1 MSQQVIIEK
10 SINDKRE
17 YEYIKLQNNLQCV
30 IVSDNSDS
38 MCGACLNVNAGS
50 VNEKIDGLA
59 HFLEHMVFMGSKKYP
74 DSNDFMSSINKH
86 GGNTNAYTS
95 DTDTNYHF
103 TISPSEFILTLDK
116 FAQFFTHPLLKE
128 EYIDREINNVD
139 SECKK
144 NLLDDMWIQ
153 MELYKT
159 IVHDTHPINHFS
171 CGDVESLKIDNIYE
185 ELKKFHDTYY
195 DAKYMCLVIFTNNDN
210 KNDNNIDKIKSII
223 YDTFGQIKTNT
234 EININRNHGKI
245 LKDNM
250 LVRYVP
256 QREEHYL
263 TVLLEGLTQLDQLKT
278 PYNFL
283 NYILGNELENSLYEY
298 LLNKGFITKIMVSEG
313 LAFDDYTVTNIECI
327 LTELGLENY
336 KKVYNIIIKYINFV
350 LDKFKTNDEQLSK
363 HYLELMQTNKNNFQ
377 FWEQDDIIDTMIS
390 LTNCMKEQM
399 PKEYILSY
407 DIHLADYN
415 SICEEIK
422 KCFATYSVGV
432 SIGTKKNSEICTQK
446 FPRYNVCYKTEKI
459 ELDMTD
465 IKDFTLPILNKF
477 ICYNLQFDTSIEQSK
492 EPIKLET
499 DKYNSF
505 YYGDK
510 IYNSPMTDIRTI
522 IKLPNILTNVESY
535 VSMVLYLNA
544 AYGDINELKEMAQ
557 IALYKLYIKLDQD
570 TLYILLSGYTE
581 KIDLVIELIRK
592 MFHNRFRERSF
603 KTAHYELTKNL
614 KNYTKANPL
623 KQLYIMFEKEVLMN
637 YYTPE
642 EQYKVCKD
650 MTMDKCIEIFNK
662 IYTDCRVNIL
672 TCGNLTKDK
681 AQSLN
686 DKIFESINI
695 KSQGEL
701 ILSDNIN
708 RIENPKTKIIKSP
721 NKKEENNVGSVIYD
735 LFRFRKHYT
744 KNWKYMVLFS
754 RIYTTVVA
762 NKYFYELR
770 TKKQMGY
777 IVRAKIILLDSNY
790 HNSIFLKFLIQSPK
804 YSVKKIIDETTQ
816 FITNE
821 NKFILEKM
829 TEEEYEKIRDAER
842 AKLKK
847 SFINLSDV
855 GSYFM
860 NSILDESFKFN
871 VKECLLKKL
880 DTFNFEKFKK
890 WVRESIIDNK
900 SIYYIGLNKN

>member
-10 SINDKRE
+10 SKNDKRE
-17 YEYIKLQNNLQCV
+17 YEYLKLENNLQCV

-38 MCGACLNVNAGS
+38 MCGACLNVNVGS

-74 DSNDFMSSINKH
+74 DSNDFMSSINKN

-103 TISPSEFILTLDK
+103 TISPSEFMLTLDK

-159 IVHDTHPINHFS
+159 IVHDIHPINHFS
-171 CGDVESLKIDNIYE
+171 CGDVKSLKIDNIYQ
-185 ELKKFHDTYY
+185 ELKKFHDEFY
-195 DAKYMCLVIFTNNDN
+195 DAKYMTLIIFTNNDN
-210 KNDNNIDKIKSII
+210 KNNNNINNIKTII
-223 YDTFGQIKTNT
+223 YDTFGMIKTNST
-234 EININRNHGKI
+234 NIDRHYGKI

-263 TVLLEGLTQLDQLKT
+263 TVLLEGLTQLDELKT
-278 PYNFL
+278 PYHFL
-283 NYILGNELENSLYEY
+283 TYILGNELENSLYEY

-327 LTELGLENY
+327 LTDLGLENY

-377 FWEQDDIIDTMIS
+377 FWEHDDIIDTMIS
-390 LTNCMKEQM
+390 LANCLKQNM
-399 PKEYILSY
+399 PREYILSY
-407 DIHLADYN
+407 DIHLTDYN

-422 KCFATYSVGV
+422 RCFENYSFAI
-432 SIGTKKNSEICTQK
+432 SLGTKKNSDLCTKK
-446 FPRYNVCYKTEKI
+446 FPRYNVCYEIEKI
-459 ELDMTD
+459 ELENNEIT
-465 IKDFTLPILNKF
+465 DFTLPILNKF
-477 ICYNLQFDTSIEQSK
+477 ICYNLELDTSIEQSK

-505 YYGDK
+505 YYGD
-510 IYNSPMTDIRTI
+510 IAFNTPMTDIRII
-522 IKLPNILTNVESY
+522 IKLPNILNNPETY
-535 VSMVLYLNA
+535 VSMVLYLNS

-557 IALYKLYIKLDQD
+557 IALYKLYIKLDYD

-581 KIDLVIELIRK
+581 KIDLVVELIRR
-592 MFHNRFRERSF
+592 MFHDKFRERSF
-603 KTAHYELTKNL
+603 KTAHYELSKDL
-614 KNYTKANPL
+614 KNYSKANPL
-623 KQLYIMFEKEVLMN
+623 KQLNIMFEKEVLMK

-650 MTMDKCIEIFNK
+650 MTMERCIELFREN
-662 IYTDCRVNIL
+662 YTDCRVNIL
-672 TCGNLTKDK
+672 TIGNLTKEK
-681 AQSLN
+681 AIFLN
-686 DKIFESINI
+686 DKIYESINV
-695 KSQGEL
+695 KSQNEL
-701 ILSDNIN
+701 ILTDNIN
-708 RIENPKTKIIKSP
+708 RIGNLKTKVIKTP
-721 NKKEENNVGSVIYD
+721 NKKEENTVGSVIYD

-744 KNWKYMVLFS
+744 KKWKSMVLFS
-754 RIYTTVVA
+754 RMYTTLVA

-777 IVRAKIILLDSNY
+777 IVRAKILLLDSNY
-790 HNSIFLKFLIQSPK
+790 HSSIFLQFLIQSPK
-804 YSVKKIIDETTQ
+804 YSVKKIIDETTN
-816 FITNE
+816 FIKNE
-821 NKFILEKM
+821 NDFILNKM
-829 TEEEYEKIRDAER
+829 TEKEYEAIRDAER
-842 AKLKK
+842 NKLKK
-847 SFINLSDV
+847 NFISLSDI

-860 NSILDESFKFN
+860 NSILDESFNFN
-871 VKECLLKKL
+871 VKYCLLKKIDTL
-880 DTFNFEKFKK
+880 DFDKFKK
-890 WVRESIIDNK
+890 YIHEYIVSNK
-900 SIYYIGLNKN
+900 SIYHIGLNKN